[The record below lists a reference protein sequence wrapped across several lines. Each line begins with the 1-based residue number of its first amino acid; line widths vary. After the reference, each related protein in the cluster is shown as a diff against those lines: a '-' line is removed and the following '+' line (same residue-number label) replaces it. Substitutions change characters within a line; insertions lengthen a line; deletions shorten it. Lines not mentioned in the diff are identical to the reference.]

1 MFLPLTSHAQISL
14 VERGKP
20 AAQIVLTDT
29 THAARRAAEVMNY
42 FIEKLTGTTLHV
54 GLRAEKKP
62 RQIVF
67 IGGKTDQAGEDG
79 FQIGCHNGTMRIL
92 SGGDKGAVLGVAH
105 LLERYCGINY
115 LGKDA
120 WTVNHVQGYK
130 VQKGGRPTVARHR
143 MGGDSGL
150 PLQTVGKL

>member
-42 FIEKLTGTTLHV
+42 FVEKLTGTMLPV

-67 IGGKTDQAGEDG
+67 IGGKMLAVPWFHIPIQWSLS
-79 FQIGCHNGTMRIL
+79 IVGCIILISVVLSLALSKKGDDL
-92 SGGDKGAVLGVAH
+92 SG
-105 LLERYCGINY
+105 E
-115 LGKDA
+115 
-120 WTVNHVQGYK
+120 
-130 VQKGGRPTVARHR
+130 
-143 MGGDSGL
+143 SS
-150 PLQTVGKL
+150 

>member
-42 FIEKLTGTTLHV
+42 FIEKLTGTTLPV

-79 FQIGCHNGTMRIL
+79 FQISCHNGTMRIL
-92 SGGDKGAVLGVAH
+92 SGGDKGAIL
-105 LLERYCGINY
+105 
-115 LGKDA
+115 
-120 WTVNHVQGYK
+120 
-130 VQKGGRPTVARHR
+130 GGRTCWNATVASTTWEGTPGR
-143 MGGDSGL
+143 
-150 PLQTVGKL
+150 

>member
-1 MFLPLTSHAQISL
+1 MRYTTYYCRQVIVLLAMFLPLTSHAQISL

-42 FIEKLTGTTLHV
+42 FVEKLTGTTLSV

-79 FQIGCHNGTMRIL
+79 FQISCHNGAMHIL
-92 SGGDKGAVLGVAH
+92 SGGDKGLSSEWHTCWNAIVASTIW
-105 LLERYCGINY
+105 ER
-115 LGKDA
+115 
-120 WTVNHVQGYK
+120 TP
-130 VQKGGRPTVARHR
+130 GR
-143 MGGDSGL
+143 
-150 PLQTVGKL
+150 

>member
-1 MFLPLTSHAQISL
+1 MRYTTYHCRRVIVVLAMFLPLTSHAQISL

-42 FIEKLTGTTLHV
+42 FVEKLTGTTLHV

-67 IGGKTDQAGEDG
+67 IGGKMLAVPWFHIPIQWSLS
-79 FQIGCHNGTMRIL
+79 IVGCIILISVVLSLALSKKGDDL
-92 SGGDKGAVLGVAH
+92 SG
-105 LLERYCGINY
+105 E
-115 LGKDA
+115 
-120 WTVNHVQGYK
+120 
-130 VQKGGRPTVARHR
+130 
-143 MGGDSGL
+143 SS
-150 PLQTVGKL
+150 